1 MSVMMNTY
9 EIRRRIIGQIIEH
22 LSWKDGF
29 GEKHFKEMKMFH
41 VEARTPDQA
50 IKKSEK
56 YGGELVSCRKAD
68 KERITGLYTIERLH
82 LNQEPPVMYLK
93 GNPYKSAI
101 AMESMIWQK
110 RNVRRKKMDKDKESD

>member
-68 KERITGLYTIERLH
+68 KE
-82 LNQEPPVMYLK
+82 EPPVMYLK